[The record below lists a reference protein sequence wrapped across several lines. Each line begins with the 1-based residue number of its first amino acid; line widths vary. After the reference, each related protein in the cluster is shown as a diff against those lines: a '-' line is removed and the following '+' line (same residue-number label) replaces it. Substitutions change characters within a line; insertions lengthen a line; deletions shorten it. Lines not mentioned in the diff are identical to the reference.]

1 MAYVYKVKT
10 NLSFMEFEVIADSED
25 DAIYTGDIILK
36 QLVVREVEKGI
47 EVN

>member
-1 MAYVYKVKT
+1 MANVYKVKT

-25 DAIYTGDIILK
+25 DAIYTGDVILK

-47 EVN
+47 EVY

>member
-36 QLVVREVEKGI
+36 
-47 EVN
+47 

>member
-1 MAYVYKVKT
+1 MANVYKVKT

-25 DAIYTGDIILK
+25 DAIYTGDVILK

>member
-10 NLSFMEFEVIADSED
+10 NLSFLEFEVIADSDD
-25 DAIYTGDIILK
+25 DAIYTGEVILN